1 MNKDVEERFN
11 QIDKRIGDIKTFV
24 TATSSILIAVF
35 VTLGIFA
42 GINLLVERN
51 RIKELAQDLR
61 EKVDIALG
69 QAAQRPEVIILK
81 SMDTKLSDQVLSAK
95 LEKREGGGKNLVIE
109 TILKNKGN
117 KATGPLFLKIYSSD
131 PIRFSRSSTD
141 EKDFAYESF
150 ISPENIE
157 GKILPAGVSLL
168 YTWRFTVQ
176 DDLET
181 IQGDFPILLKIYYG
195 GDNPSQT
202 RFRITF
208 E

>member
-95 LEKREGGGKNLVIE
+95 LEKREEGGKNLVIK

>member
-81 SMDTKLSDQVLSAK
+81 SMDTKLSDRVLSAK
-95 LEKREGGGKNLVIE
+95 LEKREEGGKNLVIK